1 MYVVYLSVVKDKFID
16 DRYNITI
23 IKDGKVE
30 VSQNTSTKIEAFAI
44 MSQEIPTTLPVNYEC
59 FTSNEFN
66 QHN

>member
-1 MYVVYLSVVKDKFID
+1 MYVVYLSVAEDGFID
-16 DRYNITI
+16 KYSVTI
-23 IKDGKVE
+23 IKDGKLE

-59 FTSNEFN
+59 FTSDEFN